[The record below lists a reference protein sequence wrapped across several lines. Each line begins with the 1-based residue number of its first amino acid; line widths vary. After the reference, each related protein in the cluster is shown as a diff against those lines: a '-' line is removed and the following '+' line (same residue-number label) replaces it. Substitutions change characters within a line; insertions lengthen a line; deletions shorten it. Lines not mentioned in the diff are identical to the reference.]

1 VPPNCTD
8 RRTTGK
14 RSSARVETVE
24 SLRGKRDERGTLLFQ
39 RKPDFQRHLP
49 VGDFAVVD
57 IAAGLGHLEPPHAAD
72 RLARARQ
79 RIADRLLHSVRRGAN
94 DLNFLVNVFSH
105 TPIVCRSTGQNN
117 KNPLRPGNVA
127 APVTYREF
135 ALQTNTRS
143 RSLAVCAHRLQSG
156 RS

>member
-1 VPPNCTD
+1 V
-8 RRTTGK
+8 
-14 RSSARVETVE
+14 
-24 SLRGKRDERGTLLFQ
+24 FY
-39 RKPDFQRHLP
+39 
-49 VGDFAVVD
+49 FAVVD
-57 IAAGLGHLEPPHAAD
+57 IATCLGHLEPPHVAD

-79 RIADRLLHSVRRGAN
+79 GIVDSLLHSVRRGAN

-105 TPIVCRSTGQNN
+105 TPIVCRSTAQNN

-143 RSLAVCAHRLQSG
+143 GSLSSCEHRLQSG
-156 RS
+156 SC